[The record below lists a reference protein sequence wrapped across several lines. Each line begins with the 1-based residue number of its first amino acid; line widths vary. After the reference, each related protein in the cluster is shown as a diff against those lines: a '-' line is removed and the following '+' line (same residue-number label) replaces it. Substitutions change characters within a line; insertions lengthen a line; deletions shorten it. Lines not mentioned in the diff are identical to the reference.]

1 MSSIRQRVNRWLV
14 ALAWLPF
21 LASAGELKVTVLDR
35 DGNPV
40 PNIAVWLEG
49 AGAGAATGGT
59 AVMDQVDTEF
69 VPHILIVQTGTRVEF
84 PNSDVIAHHVYSFS
98 DPNDFMLP
106 LYKGE
111 AHDPVRFEHPG
122 LVTLGCNIHDQML
135 AYILVVDTPEFA
147 KTDGDGMAVLNTG
160 PGVAGTVHIWSPR
173 IRESGEILSLPAS
186 DGDLVFRIKGRLRR
200 PHGGSSAG
208 VEWSDY

>member
-1 MSSIRQRVNRWLV
+1 MSSIPHRANQWLL

-21 LASAGELKVTVLDR
+21 FAFAGELKVTVLDR

-40 PNIAVWLEG
+40 PNVAVWVEG
-49 AGAGAATGGT
+49 AGESVATGRT

-69 VPHILIVQTGTRVEF
+69 VPHILMVQTGTRVEF

-98 DPNDFMLP
+98 DPNAFMLP

-111 AHDPVRFEHPG
+111 AHDPVRFDHPG

-147 KTDGDGMAVLNTG
+147 KTDRDGLAVLG
-160 PGVAGTVHIWSPR
+160 SGSAAKGTVHIWSPR
-173 IRESGEILSLPAS
+173 IRARDEVLSLPAS
-186 DGDLVFRIKGRLRR
+186 GGDLVFRIKGRLRR
-200 PHGGSSAG
+200 AHGGSSAG